1 MPLSVSAREENAM
14 AELFKMPKLGMDM
27 EEGIVVCWLK
37 AEGDTVAKGEPLAEI
52 ETDKSSVE
60 VESPASGTV
69 LKLYCGEDEALPCGT
84 PIAAIGQ
91 PGEAIPDPA
100 AETVAAAPAT
110 PVATAAPVQNAAG
123 VFRMPKL
130 GMDMEEGIIT
140 RWLKAEGDTV
150 TKGEA
155 LAEIETD
162 KSSVEVESPASGTVL
177 KLYYPEE
184 ESLPCGTPIAFIG
197 NASDAIPDPASL
209 GAEAAPA
216 AAAPEAAAASVD
228 NSIFFCMPKLGM
240 DMEEG
245 IVASWLKAE
254 GDTIEKGE
262 ALAEIETDK
271 SVVTSESTLSG
282 VVLKIYYPEGEAVPC
297 GTPIAAIGPAGTV
310 APETP
315 VLTTAPAET
324 APVAAAP
331 VETVAV
337 ARTAPTTGGVAAR
350 TPGGRIKA
358 SPRARRLANE
368 KGVDLSALVGTGLDD
383 RIIEQDVLT
392 YLETAKSAPAAA
404 VRVAEETVVP
414 LTGVRKVT
422 ARRMRQSLSGSAQT
436 NHRVDV
442 DVSNLMAFRKQVNAK
457 LEKEGV
463 KVSIVDILAMCCA
476 KSLMEH
482 PMANS
487 ALMEDGLHMH
497 NYANIGIACD
507 TPKGLLVPVVK
518 DVDIL
523 TLPGIAKASKAVI
536 NKARNGELKP
546 EDMSG
551 GTFTI
556 SNLGMYEIDSFTAV
570 LNPPETCILAVGR
583 IADRVVAENGQMVIR
598 PMMNLCLTYDHQ
610 VLDGAP
616 AAAFLQ
622 TIKHYIENPVWLV
635 I

>member
-1 MPLSVSAREENAM
+1 M
-14 AELFKMPKLGMDM
+14 AELFRMPKLGMDM
-27 EEGIVVCWLK
+27 EEGIVVRWLK
-37 AEGDTVAKGEPLAEI
+37 AEGDTVDKGEALAEI

-84 PIAAIGQ
+84 PIACIGA
-91 PGEAIPDPA
+91 PGEAIPEPTA
-100 AETVAAAPAT
+100 TEAAPA
-110 PVATAAPVQNAAG
+110 ATSVAAPAVAATTDG
-123 VFRMPKL
+123 IFYMPKL

-140 RWLKAEGDTV
+140 RWLKTEGDTV

-162 KSSVEVESPASGTVL
+162 KSSVEVESPATGIVR
-177 KLYYPEE
+177 KLYYAEE
-184 ESLPCGTPIAFIG
+184 EALPCGTPIAFIG
-197 NASDAIPDPASL
+197 GANDPIPDPASL
-209 GAEAAPA
+209 TAATAAPA
-216 AAAPEAAAASVD
+216 AQEAATAPAVD
-228 NSIFFCMPKLGM
+228 TSIFFCMPKLGM

-245 IVASWLKAE
+245 IVATWLKAE
-254 GDTIEKGE
+254 GDTVEKGE

-271 SVVTSESTLSG
+271 SVVTAESNLSG
-282 VVLKIYYPEGEAVPC
+282 VVLKIYYLEGEAVPC
-297 GTPIAAIGPAGTV
+297 GEPIAAIGPAGTV
-310 APETP
+310 APEKP
-315 VLTTAPAET
+315 VMAAQPTEAPAT
-324 APVAAAP
+324 PAAPAAP
-331 VETVAV
+331 VQV
-337 ARTAPTTGGVAAR
+337 ARTEAKTGGVAAR

-358 SPRARRLANE
+358 SPRARRLAAE
-368 KGVDLSALVGTGLDD
+368 KGVELSNLQGTGMDD

-392 YLETAKSAPAAA
+392 YLETAANAPAAA
-404 VRVAEETVVP
+404 VRVPEETIVP

-422 ARRMRQSLSGSAQT
+422 ARRMRQSLQNAAQT

-442 DVSNLMAFRKQVNAK
+442 DVTNLMAFRKQVNAR
-457 LEKEGV
+457 LEKDGI
-463 KVSIVDILAMCCA
+463 KVSIVDILAMSCA
-476 KSLMEH
+476 KALMEN
-482 PMANS
+482 PMAN
-487 ALMEDGLHMH
+487 AYLMDDGLHMH

-507 TPKGLLVPVVK
+507 TPKGLMVPVIK

-523 TLPGIAKASKAVI
+523 SLPQLSKASKAII

-546 EDMSG
+546 DDMSG

-616 AAAFLQ
+616 AAQFLQ
-622 TIKHYIENPVWLV
+622 TIKHYIENPVWLML
-635 I
+635 

>member
-1 MPLSVSAREENAM
+1 M

-27 EEGIVVCWLK
+27 EEGIVVRWLK

-60 VESPASGTV
+60 VESPASGVV
-69 LKLYCGEDEALPCGT
+69 LKLYCPEDEALPCGT
-84 PIAAIGQ
+84 PIACIGQ
-91 PGEAIPDPA
+91 PGEPIPDPTA
-100 AETVAAAPAT
+100 QTADAPVAAPA
-110 PVATAAPVQNAAG
+110 VAAAAPVQNIAG
-123 VFRMPKL
+123 IFRMPKL

-150 TKGEA
+150 AKGEP

-162 KSSVEVESPASGTVL
+162 KSSVEVESPASGIVR
-177 KLYYPEE
+177 KLYYTEDE
-184 ESLPCGTPIAFIG
+184 ALPCGTPIAFIG
-197 NASDAIPDPASL
+197 GANDPIPDPDTISCTSVAAP
-209 GAEAAPA
+209 AEAAPA
-216 AAAPEAAAASVD
+216 TAAPAD
-228 NSIFFCMPKLGM
+228 NSLFFCMPKLGM

-245 IVASWLKAE
+245 IVATWLKAE

-271 SVVTSESTLSG
+271 SVVTSESNLSG
-282 VVLKIYYPEGEAVPC
+282 VVLKLYYPEGEAVPC

-315 VLTTAPAET
+315 VIAAAPAEA
-324 APVAAAP
+324 APVTAAP

-337 ARTAPTTGGVAAR
+337 THTAPATGGVAAR

-368 KGVDLSALVGTGLDD
+368 KGVDLSALVGTGFDE

-392 YLETAKSAPAAA
+392 YLETAKNAPVAA
-404 VRVAEETVVP
+404 VRVAGETVVP

-457 LEKEGV
+457 LEKDGV
-463 KVSIVDILAMCCA
+463 KVSIVDILSMCCA
-476 KSLMEH
+476 RALMEH

-487 ALMEDGLHMH
+487 ALMDDGLHMH

-523 TLPGIAKASKAVI
+523 SLPALAKASKAVI

-546 EDMSG
+546 DDMSG